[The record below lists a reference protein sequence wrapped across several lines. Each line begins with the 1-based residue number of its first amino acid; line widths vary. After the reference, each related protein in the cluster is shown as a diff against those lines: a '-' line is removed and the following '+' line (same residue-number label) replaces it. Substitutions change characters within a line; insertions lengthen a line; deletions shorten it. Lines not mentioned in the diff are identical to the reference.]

1 MGWFLGIFWSK
12 VILEFFCVNSMKVP
26 KNLFFLVHQQQRP
39 KPLLF
44 KCQQRLN
51 DLTQLSQQNVF
62 NPTNN
67 RRQRIPRKTSSLDFD
82 QNKLEISMKITIL
95 LFICEEK

>member
-1 MGWFLGIFWSK
+1 MTLSLCK
-12 VILEFFCVNSMKVP
+12 LQKKSS
-26 KNLFFLVHQQQRP
+26 FLVHQQQRP

-44 KCQQRLN
+44 KRQQRLN

-67 RRQRIPRKTSSLDFD
+67 RRQRIPRKTSSLDSD
-82 QNKLEISMKITIL
+82 QNKIEISMKITIL
-95 LFICEEK
+95 LFIREEK